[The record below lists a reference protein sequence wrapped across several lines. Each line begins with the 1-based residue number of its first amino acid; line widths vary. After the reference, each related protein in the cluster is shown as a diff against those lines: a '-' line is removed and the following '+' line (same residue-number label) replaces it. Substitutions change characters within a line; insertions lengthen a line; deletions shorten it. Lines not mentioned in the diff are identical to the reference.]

1 VLETDRIWSAYA
13 LADLSSHE
21 APFCEWLLEGE
32 SVVLI
37 YRGLEPRVLF
47 AHGDPVDLQRL
58 FLRLPGGPCQYTLLG
73 THRALIGDRLGSTL
87 EKRMWRMVL
96 KPEQLP
102 VNAGVAQPL
111 GPSDLRDI
119 LEVFQGHA
127 DQPDAFHPRQLETG
141 VYSGVREAGKLV
153 SVAGTHVVSDEF
165 SVAAIGNVFTLP
177 GYRNRGMAKRATAAV
192 AARLIGRGI
201 RTVVLNVGMENE
213 AAVRCYRA
221 IGFWPFCGYYEGVG
235 EIRHADAHVAR
246 ETA

>member
-1 VLETDRIWSAYA
+1 
-13 LADLSSHE
+13 
-21 APFCEWLLEGE
+21 
-32 SVVLI
+32 
-37 YRGLEPRVLF
+37 
-47 AHGDPVDLQRL
+47 
-58 FLRLPGGPCQYTLLG
+58 
-73 THRALIGDRLGSTL
+73 
-87 EKRMWRMVL
+87 MWRMVL

-102 VNAGVAQPL
+102 VDVGPAQPL
-111 GPSDLRDI
+111 GPSDLPDI

-141 VYSGVREAGKLV
+141 VYFGLREGGKLV

-235 EIRHADAHVAR
+235 EIIHPDAHEVR